1 MHKKQPPMT
10 HSESVFN
17 YTLLYP
23 CLSATSSF
31 LNDAATFEPY
41 FTPGEEPL
49 QAMAEQL
56 TIINAK
62 VDNRKQYKADGIIRL
77 SKLNDLEVLL
87 LETAGSFQSKDERKI
102 SFDNIKGMF
111 ALLAMVKSIADYFSH
126 ASVDTFAKLKLY
138 YVQAS
143 GKEIHVKQ
151 EG

>member
-1 MHKKQPPMT
+1 MT

-17 YTLLYP
+17 YTLLYL

-31 LNDAATFEPY
+31 LNNAAAFEPY

-62 VDNRKQYKADGIIRL
+62 LDNHKQYKADGIIRL

-102 SFDNIKGMF
+102 ISFDNIKGMF

-126 ASVDTFAKLKLY
+126 ASVETFAKLKPY

-143 GKEIHVKQ
+143 GKEMHVKQ
-151 EG
+151 EE